1 MLFADFGN
9 GKFNIYAPRILI
21 FEVASA
27 LNKLA
32 KLKLVSKG
40 YSLDAFGKLTRI
52 PFIFIDLASEEL
64 VKTLVTS
71 LESRISFYDALY
83 ITVSEKTNAMLVTA
97 DEDMVKKAR
106 SYSKVMHIM
115 NYKK

>member
-27 LNKLA
+27 LYKLA
-32 KLKLVSKG
+32 KLKLVSKE
-40 YSLDAFGKLTRI
+40 YSLNAFGKLTRI
-52 PFIFIDLASEEL
+52 PFTIIDLASEEL
-64 VKTLVTS
+64 VKTLATT
-71 LESRISFYDALY
+71 LESRINFYDALY
-83 ITVSEKTNAMLVTA
+83 ITVSQKTNSMLVTA
-97 DEDMVKKAR
+97 DEDIVKKAR
-106 SYSKVMHIM
+106 KYTKIMHIM